1 MAISGEEIN
10 IQRNTEQKKNQG
22 VIIVKHINVAWGFET
37 TNIR

>member
-22 VIIVKHINVAWGFET
+22 VIIVKQNVAWGFET